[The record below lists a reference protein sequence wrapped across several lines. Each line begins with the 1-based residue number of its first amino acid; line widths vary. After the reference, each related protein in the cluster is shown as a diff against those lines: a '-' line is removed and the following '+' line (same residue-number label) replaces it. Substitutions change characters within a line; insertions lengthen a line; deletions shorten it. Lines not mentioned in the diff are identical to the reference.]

1 MRRKSILVNIRI
13 MNLNSKLKQG
23 WLHKQ
28 LFCTTRNVNN
38 VARIKTTLK
47 NSLTCYRC
55 HQKHV
60 ECQSARMKKDVQSV
74 QDFIFCM
81 NDFDADPFDESVP

>member
-28 LFCTTRNVNN
+28 LFCTTRNVND
-38 VARIKTTLK
+38 VARIKTTSK

-74 QDFIFCM
+74 QDFLF
-81 NDFDADPFDESVP
+81 FV